1 MGSNIK
7 EMVDPVKKDMQ
18 IVNFFDKKI
27 AIDAFNTIYQFLSII
42 KGSDGKPLK
51 NFKGEITSHLSG
63 LLYRNIMFLEENI
76 KLIYCFDGIEKSKK
90 LRWET
95 RKSKPSVK
103 ITKYIIEST
112 KELLDCMGIP
122 YVQGTAEGEAQCC
135 LLNKLDQ
142 CFSVAS
148 QDYDCLAFG
157 GKRLIRNFAI
167 NAKRKTKDT
176 YITLP
181 IEFINSQKF
190 FDFHNL
196 TREQLVDII
205 ILSGNDFYPGIH
217 GLGCNTA
224 LKIIKEYGTIEDYID
239 NELDKIIVII
249 KKNGDSYSNPSDF
262 LKDIIEIRK
271 IFLNPNVNKNY
282 QIKYRKPNLNK
293 LKSFLLEEH
302 DFSSIRVENVI
313 KRLEKRFS
321 NKKQTNLDKFW

>member
-1 MGSNIK
+1 MGSDIK
-7 EMVDPVKKDMQ
+7 EMIDPIKREME
-18 IVNFFDKKI
+18 IGHFLNKKI

-63 LLYRNIMFLEENI
+63 LLYRNTMFLENNI
-76 KLIYCFDGIEKSKK
+76 KPIYCFDGIEKSKK

-95 RKSKPSVK
+95 RKNNSSVR

-112 KELLDCMGIP
+112 KELLNHMGIP

-135 LLNKLDQ
+135 LLNIRNQ

-167 NAKRKTKDT
+167 NAKRKKGDT

-181 IEFINSQKF
+181 IDFISSQKF
-190 FDFHNL
+190 FDFHDI

-205 ILSGNDFYPGIH
+205 ILSGNDFYPGIS
-217 GLGCNTA
+217 GFGCNTS
-224 LKIIKEYGTIEDYID
+224 LKIIKEYGTIVNYIEDVY
-239 NELDKIIVII
+239 DKVIVII
-249 KKNGDSYSNPSDF
+249 KKNGISYSESSAF

-271 IFLNPNVNKNY
+271 IFLNPNVNENY
-282 QIKYRKPNLNK
+282 KIRYRKPDFNE
-293 LKSFLLEEH
+293 LKSFLTRNN
-302 DFSSIRVENVI
+302 FSSIRVENVI
-313 KRLEKRFS
+313 KRLEKTCV
-321 NKKQTNLDKFW
+321 NKKQINLEKFW